1 MDKPDSLHDCF
12 TCLAQCECVF
22 QQGVQNI
29 NLGSR
34 LLTLAEQCE
43 EVSSC
48 CCYGYV
54 KNQGYTVH
62 VHHESV
68 KERRTQRKNRLCLC
82 EGPEHNKQPTTTR
95 NSPYSLFWFRHSYL
109 TLCHWVDS
117 FILVVMKS
125 NVETCCYD
133 SWSSS
138 SEKPASADGVM
149 GLQ

>member
-1 MDKPDSLHDCF
+1 MRKCSAHSAICYSFLV
-12 TCLAQCECVF
+12 CVF

-34 LLTLAEQCE
+34 FRPHWLNSVRRRCQAVVAMAMLKTKDIPSMFTMSLLRRGEP
-43 EVSSC
+43 
-48 CCYGYV
+48 
-54 KNQGYTVH
+54 
-62 VHHESV
+62 SV
-68 KERRTQRKNRLCLC
+68 KNRLCLC
-82 EGPEHNKQPTTTR
+82 EGPEHNKQPTTTK
-95 NSPYSLFWFRHSYL
+95 NSPYSLFWFRHSYP

-133 SWSSS
+133 SWSSF

>member
-34 LLTLAEQCE
+34 LDHTGWT
-43 EVSSC
+43 VW
-48 CCYGYV
+48 GGV
-54 KNQGYTVH
+54 KLLLLWLNQGYTVH